1 VTAVAAP
8 ASADVAAVLARL
20 AAFPRRITAD
30 SRRVEPGVAFAA
42 YPGAARD
49 GRAFIPDAL
58 ARGATGVLWEP
69 RDFAWHADW
78 HAPHVAVPGLRNAVG
93 SVADFLYGSPSRDL
107 WMIGVTGTNGKTS
120 CAHWIGH
127 ALDAQGRR
135 AAILGTL
142 GNGLVGALAPAP
154 HTTPDACVLHELLAQ
169 LKAARA
175 SAVAMEVSSHGL
187 DQGRVNGVAFDVAL
201 FTNLSR
207 DHLDYHGT
215 MAAYGAAKARLF
227 AWPGLSAAV
236 VNIDDPFGRS
246 LAEDTR
252 RRGVRTITYGGAGAD
267 VVSTGIGIGPRGLV
281 LSVATPW
288 GRGDV
293 ETAVVGAFNAT
304 NLLGVLGVLV
314 ASDVPFAAALAALR
328 DLAPPAGR
336 MQRLGGDDA
345 PLVVVDYAHTP
356 DALEKALTALRPAV
370 RPGRSLAVV
379 FGCGGDRDKGKRPLM
394 GRIAATLADRVVV
407 TSDNPRSE
415 PPQAIAQAIAEGIH
429 ESGNRRYRVELD
441 RAAAIRLAL
450 SDAQPGDVVLIAG
463 KGHEPYQEIA
473 GLRLPFSDV
482 AVARRALA
490 PADHA

>member
-1 VTAVAAP
+1 VIAARPAV
-8 ASADVAAVLARL
+8 DVAALLARL
-20 AAFPRRITAD
+20 AAHPRRITTD

-42 YPGAARD
+42 YPGAAQD
-49 GRAFIPDAL
+49 GRTFIPDAL

-69 RDFAWHADW
+69 QDFPWQDAWQV
-78 HAPHVAVPGLRNAVG
+78 PHVAVPGLRSAVG
-93 SVADFLYGSPSRDL
+93 AVADFLYGSPSHDL
-107 WMIGVTGTNGKTS
+107 WMVGVTGTNGKTS
-120 CAHWIGH
+120 CAHWIAH
-127 ALDAQGRR
+127 ALDAGGRR

-142 GNGLVGALAPAP
+142 GNGFVGALAPTSS
-154 HTTPDACVLHELLAQ
+154 TTPDACVLHEVLAQ
-169 LKAARA
+169 LKSAGAA
-175 SAVAMEVSSHGL
+175 AVAMEVSSHGL

-227 AWPGLSAAV
+227 AWPGLRAAV
-236 VNIDDPFGRS
+236 INVDDAFGRS
-246 LAEDTR
+246 LADDVR
-252 RRGVRTITYGGAGAD
+252 RRGVRTITYGSAAAD
-267 VVSTGIGIGPRGLV
+267 IVSTGVAIGARGLV
-281 LSVATPW
+281 LSVTTPW
-288 GRGDV
+288 GRGHV
-293 ETAVVGAFNAT
+293 ETAVIGAFNAT
-304 NLLGVLGVLV
+304 NLLGVLGVLI
-314 ASDVPFAAALAALR
+314 ASDLPFDAALAALR
-328 DLAPPAGR
+328 DLTPPAGR

-415 PPQAIAQAIAEGIH
+415 APQAIAQAIAEGIH
-429 ESGNRRYRVELD
+429 AAGNRRYRVELD

-450 SDAQPGDVVLIAG
+450 ADARSGDVVLIAG
-463 KGHEPYQEIA
+463 KGHESYQEIA
-473 GLRLPFSDV
+473 GRRLPFSDV
-482 AVARRALA
+482 AVARGVLA
-490 PADHA
+490 PAVAA